1 MSKKTNKDAWRQRV
15 QSLTGRI
22 TRGRQRLNAMSTLF
36 GYLVKEMRKE
46 DGNDEVIADLIE
58 KIGVMIEAADQALT
72 QDDLR
77 KKPECVP
84 TAS

>member
-1 MSKKTNKDAWRQRV
+1 
-15 QSLTGRI
+15 
-22 TRGRQRLNAMSTLF
+22 MSTLF